1 MTGPVLIIGGGVAG
15 MSCAIALR
23 ARGIEVTLIDSDP
36 GWRSYGAGISVTG
49 LSLRAFDHLGVLDA
63 VRQRGHVGAGLRG
76 RAVDGSL
83 LFDAPVP
90 PDPQPIDSGGGI
102 MRPVLHDILATR
114 VRGTGARVRLG
125 VKATRLENT
134 SAGVDVQLSDGHQQR
149 FELVVAA
156 DGIYSETRNQLFPDA
171 VKPKFTGQ
179 GCWRAVAP
187 RPVDVD
193 RTELFFGGP
202 VKVGINPVS
211 SSQIYAFVLEHVPHH
226 PHYQEQELVPH
237 LRKLLVPY
245 GGSIAQLR
253 DQLGPESLVNYR
265 PLEWHLQPGP
275 WYRNR
280 VVLIGDAAHATTPH
294 LALGAGIAIEDS
306 LVLAEELAARANVA
320 AALDAF
326 MVRRLP
332 RSKLVVET
340 SVRIGE
346 IEMAGGDQ
354 REANQL
360 LGATM
365 AQLRQPY

>member
-1 MTGPVLIIGGGVAG
+1 MIDSVLIIGGGVAG
-15 MSCAIALR
+15 MSAAIALR
-23 ARGIEVTLIDSDP
+23 ARGIEVTLIDADP

-49 LSLRAFDHLGVLDA
+49 LSLRAFDHLGVLEE
-63 VRQRGHVGAGLRG
+63 VRRRGHVGAGLRG

-83 LFDAPVP
+83 LFDAPVS
-90 PDPQPIDSGGGI
+90 PDPQPIDSSGGI
-102 MRPVLHDILATR
+102 MRPVLHDILANR
-114 VRGTGARVRLG
+114 VRGAGTRVRLG
-125 VKATRLENT
+125 VKVTHLENT
-134 SAGVDVQLSDGHQQR
+134 PAGVDVQLSDGHQQR
-149 FELVVAA
+149 FDLVLAA
-156 DGIYSETRNQLFPDA
+156 DGIYSETRGRVFPDA
-171 VKPKFTGQ
+171 VQPRFTGQ

-187 RPVDVD
+187 RPADVD

-211 SSQIYAFVLEHVPHH
+211 SSQLYAFVLEHVPHN
-226 PHYQEQELVPH
+226 PHYPEPARVPH
-237 LRKLLVPY
+237 LRQLLAAF
-245 GGSIAQLR
+245 GGSVGQLR

-275 WYRNR
+275 WYHHR

-294 LALGAGIAIEDS
+294 LALGAGIAVEDS
-306 LVLAEELAARANVA
+306 LALAGELAARADVD

-332 RSKLVVET
+332 RAKLVVET

-360 LGATM
+360 LGATL

>member
-1 MTGPVLIIGGGVAG
+1 MIGSVLIIGGGVAG
-15 MSCAIALR
+15 MSAAIALR
-23 ARGIEVTLIDSDP
+23 ARGAKVTLIDADP

-63 VRQRGHVGAGLRG
+63 VRERGHVGVGMRG
-76 RAVDGSL
+76 RAIDGSL

-90 PDPQPIDSGGGI
+90 PDPQPVDCGGGI
-102 MRPVLHDILATR
+102 MRPVLHDILSTR
-114 VRGTGARVRLG
+114 VRGAGVEVRLG
-125 VKATRLENT
+125 VRAADLDNAKSGVEVRLT
-134 SAGVDVQLSDGHQQR
+134 DGHQQH
-149 FELVVAA
+149 FDLVVAA
-156 DGIYSETRNQLFPDA
+156 DGIYSETRGRLFPDA
-171 VKPKFTGQ
+171 VKPEFTGQ

-187 RPVDVD
+187 RPAGVD
-193 RTELFFGGP
+193 RTEMFFGGP

-211 SSQIYAFVLEHVPHH
+211 QTQIYAFVLEHVPHH

-237 LRKLLVPY
+237 LRQLLTPY

-275 WYRNR
+275 WYRDR
-280 VVLIGDAAHATTPH
+280 VLLIGDAAHATTPH
-294 LALGAGIAIEDS
+294 LALGAGMAIEDS
-306 LVLAEELAARANVA
+306 LVLAEELAARAQVE
-320 AALDAF
+320 AALEAF
-326 MVRRLP
+326 MARRMP
-332 RSKLVVET
+332 RAQRVVET

-354 REANQL
+354 REATQL
-360 LGATM
+360 LGMAM